1 MQLVKI
7 RKTKPQK
14 GILKYAAA
22 AIRDGKVVVF
32 PTETVYGIGAD
43 ALNRRAVSRI
53 FKIKGRPADNPLIVH
68 IGTEKQ
74 LRLLTD
80 SVDAVSKKLMKKFWP
95 GPLTLIFAKKD
106 AVPDNV
112 TAGLDT
118 IAVRMP
124 HNKIAFDLARL
135 AGPIAAPSANKSGK
149 PSPTA
154 VGHVLEDLTYKE
166 TKLIEIV
173 LDGGETKHG
182 LESTVFDS
190 VSKRI
195 LRPGPI
201 TLKHIRNIVPE
212 ANYATASPDKPASP
226 GMKYTHYSPKAR
238 VVLFIGNH
246 EKIVKKMKELGNE
259 KTVVLDLKGNKRE
272 VAKTLYAR
280 LREIDHQGFEKIF
293 CEGIEEEGLGYSI
306 MDRLRKAASKT
317 FTFP

>member
-7 RKTKPQK
+7 RKTRPQQ
-14 GILKYAAA
+14 GILKRAAA
-22 AIRDGKVVVF
+22 AIRDGKIVVF

-43 ALNRRAVSRI
+43 ALDRRAVSRI
-53 FKIKGRPADNPLIVH
+53 FEIKGRPADNPLIVH

-80 SVDAVSKKLMKKFWP
+80 SVDAVSKELMKKFWP

-118 IAVRMP
+118 VAVRMP
-124 HNKIAFDLARL
+124 RDETAFNLARL
-135 AGPIAAPSANKSGK
+135 AGPIAAPSANRSGR
-149 PSPTA
+149 PSPTSI
-154 VGHVLEDLTYKE
+154 GHVLEDLTDKE
-166 TKLIEIV
+166 TKHIEMA
-173 LDGGETKHG
+173 LDGGGTKHG

-201 TLKHIRNIVPE
+201 TLKQIRNIVPE
-212 ANYATASPDKPASP
+212 ANYAAARPDKPASP

-238 VVLFIGNH
+238 VILFIGNH
-246 EKIVKKMKELGNE
+246 EKVVKKMKALGDGD
-259 KTVVLDLKGNKRE
+259 TYILTLKGGKKE

-280 LREIDHQGFEKIF
+280 LREIDRRGFKKIF
-293 CEGIEEEGLGYSI
+293 CEGIEEEGLGYSV
-306 MDRLRKAASKT
+306 MNRLRKAASET